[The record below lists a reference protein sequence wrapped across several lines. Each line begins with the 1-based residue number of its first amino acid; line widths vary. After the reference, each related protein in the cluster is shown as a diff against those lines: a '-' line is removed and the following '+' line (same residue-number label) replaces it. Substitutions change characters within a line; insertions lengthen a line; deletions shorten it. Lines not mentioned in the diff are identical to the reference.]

1 MSTAS
6 EHWHAPPVGALFVHR
21 KLAGL
26 FLIAAKLGAKVNV
39 NRIFKD
45 FEAQSDK

>member
-6 EHWHAPPVGALFVHR
+6 EHWHAPPVDALFVHR
-21 KLAGL
+21 KLAGQ

-39 NRIFKD
+39 NSIFKD
-45 FEAQSDK
+45 FEAQMDK